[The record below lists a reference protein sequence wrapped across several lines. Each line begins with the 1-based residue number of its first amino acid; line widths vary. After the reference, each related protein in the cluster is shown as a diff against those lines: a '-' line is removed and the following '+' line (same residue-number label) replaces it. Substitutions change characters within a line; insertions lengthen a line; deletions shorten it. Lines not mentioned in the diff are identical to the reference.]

1 MVYDPFRAREDA
13 WRPMEVMPV
22 SPGSW
27 ISLLPITVLLA
38 SVIATK
44 RSLESMVAAIAVG
57 FMLTDGLA
65 FFPSMLETI
74 SRVMQDPTIG
84 FVILLCSS
92 MGALVAVLDRSGGTK
107 GFGDWVASR
116 VSTRRGVLLAT
127 WVMSLFIFIDDFL
140 ISLTLGTC
148 MTPSADR
155 FKVPREMTAYVVNS
169 SAAPVA
175 SLVPISAWAVFIAA
189 LLEKQMGLPA
199 GRGLAL
205 FVRSIPFNFYAWF
218 AFFTVPLVVTGIIPA
233 FGPMKRAEERVRNT
247 GVLAPPGSDLIAM
260 RKPSD
265 AAEEGPRARTRNLV
279 LPLLVLIAATMAFGV
294 NLYKGAFTALFF
306 CGIYY
311 RAQGVMAVSRFTETC
326 LKGVG
331 NMVFPIVFTCLAF
344 TFNQVNSELGLIPF
358 IIGKATPLLSPALFP
373 LVIFVIL
380 GFVAFLVGISW
391 SLYLI
396 AFPLVIP
403 LAQALGADLVLAVAA
418 TVAAGTMGQH
428 CCFYSDGTILVSAS
442 TGCDNIRHALS
453 QFPYAMMAA
462 GLAGIAFLIAGVL
475 SA

>member
-1 MVYDPFRAREDA
+1 
-13 WRPMEVMPV
+13 MEVADV
-22 SPGSW
+22 NPGGW
-27 ISLLPITVLLA
+27 VSLLPITVLLTA
-38 SVIATK
+38 VLVTR
-44 RSLESMVAAIAVG
+44 RSLESMLAAIIAG
-57 FMLTDGLA
+57 FILTDGLA
-65 FFPSMLETI
+65 FFPSMLEAI

-92 MGALVAVLDRSGGTK
+92 MGALVAVLDRSGGTR
-107 GFGDWVASR
+107 GFGDRVSSW

-155 FKVPREMTAYVVNS
+155 LKIPKEMTAYVINS

-189 LLEKQMGLPA
+189 LLEKQLGLPA
-199 GRGLAL
+199 GEGLAL
-205 FVRSIPFNFYAWF
+205 FIKTIPFNFYAWF
-218 AFFTVPLVVTGIIPA
+218 AFFMVPLVVAGIVPV
-233 FGPMKRAEERVRNT
+233 FGPMKRAEERARTT

-260 RKPSD
+260 RKPSGGGGD
-265 AAEEGPRARTRNLV
+265 VPEGKARNLV

-294 NLYKGAFTALFF
+294 NLYKGAFTTLFF
-306 CGIYY
+306 CAVYY
-311 RAQGVMAVSRFTETC
+311 RLQGAMTVPRFTGAC
-326 LKGVG
+326 LEGIG

-344 TFNQVNSELGLIPF
+344 TFNQVNSELGLIPY
-358 IIGKATPLLSPALFP
+358 IIGKAAPLLSPALFP

-380 GFVAFLVGISW
+380 GLVAFLVGISW

-403 LAQALGADLVLAVAA
+403 LAQALGADLALAVAA
-418 TVAAGTMGQH
+418 TVAAGTLGQH
-428 CCFYSDGTILVSAS
+428 CCFYSDGTILVSAA
-442 TGCDNIRHALS
+442 TGCDNISHALS
-453 QFPYAMMAA
+453 QLPFAMIAA
-462 GLAGIAFLIAGVL
+462 GLACVAFLAAGVL

>member
-1 MVYDPFRAREDA
+1 MILPGSFEDA
-13 WRPMEVMPV
+13 CRIGEVMDV
-22 SPGSW
+22 SSGGW
-27 ISLLPITVLLA
+27 IALLPITALLA

-44 RSLESMVAAIAVG
+44 RSLESMVAAIVVG
-57 FMLTDGLA
+57 FMLTDGAA

-74 SRVMQDPTIG
+74 SGVMQDPTIG

-127 WVMSLFIFIDDFL
+127 WIMSLFIFIDDFL

-199 GRGLAL
+199 GGGLAL
-205 FVRSIPFNFYAWF
+205 FVRTIPFNFYAWF
-218 AFFTVPLVVTGIIPA
+218 AFLTVPLVVTGIIPV
-233 FGPMKRAEERVRNT
+233 FGPMKRAEARVKTT
-247 GVLAPPGSDLIAM
+247 GALAPPGSDLIAM

-265 AAEEGPRARTRNLV
+265 GAEEGPRARTRNLV
-279 LPLLVLIAATMAFGV
+279 LPLMALIAATMAFGV

-311 RAQGVMAVSRFTETC
+311 RAQGVMSVSRFTETC

-344 TFNQVNSELGLIPF
+344 TFNQVNSELGLIPY
-358 IIGKATPLLSPALFP
+358 IIGKAAPLLSPALFP
-373 LVIFVIL
+373 LIIFVIL

-442 TGCDNIRHALS
+442 TGCDNIHHALS
-453 QFPYAMMAA
+453 QLPYAMIAA
-462 GLAGIAFLIAGVL
+462 SLAGVAFLIAGVL

>member
-1 MVYDPFRAREDA
+1 M
-13 WRPMEVMPV
+13 
-22 SPGSW
+22 
-27 ISLLPITVLLA
+27 PITVLLA

-175 SLVPISAWAVFIAA
+175 S
-189 LLEKQMGLPA
+189 
-199 GRGLAL
+199 
-205 FVRSIPFNFYAWF
+205 
-218 AFFTVPLVVTGIIPA
+218 
-233 FGPMKRAEERVRNT
+233 
-247 GVLAPPGSDLIAM
+247 
-260 RKPSD
+260 
-265 AAEEGPRARTRNLV
+265 
-279 LPLLVLIAATMAFGV
+279 
-294 NLYKGAFTALFF
+294 
-306 CGIYY
+306 
-311 RAQGVMAVSRFTETC
+311 
-326 LKGVG
+326 
-331 NMVFPIVFTCLAF
+331 
-344 TFNQVNSELGLIPF
+344 
-358 IIGKATPLLSPALFP
+358 
-373 LVIFVIL
+373 
-380 GFVAFLVGISW
+380 
-391 SLYLI
+391 
-396 AFPLVIP
+396 
-403 LAQALGADLVLAVAA
+403 
-418 TVAAGTMGQH
+418 
-428 CCFYSDGTILVSAS
+428 
-442 TGCDNIRHALS
+442 
-453 QFPYAMMAA
+453 
-462 GLAGIAFLIAGVL
+462 
-475 SA
+475 